1 MICVDGDHLTI
12 PFVFIE
18 EGAEK
23 IVLTSVLH
31 HLVDMNIDML
41 TTYHPKLNEQV
52 SLLKVPHIFKK
63 KRQRNSL
70 ISKKIDSK
78 THTLTCLCRMVIVHS
93 EKVSFMK
100 DFASRQ
106 LLLIFLFFHF
116 GFYSHSCQGLI
127 IGHDHA
133 HLED

>member
-1 MICVDGDHLTI
+1 MDGSGKIIALVMICVDGDHLTI
-12 PFVFIE
+12 PFVFIK

-41 TTYHPKLNEQV
+41 TTYHPQLNEQI
-52 SLLKVPHIFKK
+52 SLLKVPSVYKK

-78 THTLTCLCRMVIVHS
+78 PYIDL
-93 EKVSFMK
+93 FMQ
-100 DFASRQ
+100 DGDGA
-106 LLLIFLFFHF
+106 
-116 GFYSHSCQGLI
+116 
-127 IGHDHA
+127 
-133 HLED
+133 